1 MATELPRCHG
11 PLVQLSPSIKAP
23 GDTVRALVG
32 GIASGGSTAP
42 RRHSWPV
49 RVLALAGAGLFALL
63 IVTHASQFTD
73 AVHGALRANWRLV
86 VLAAALEVGSVG
98 GYVLLLHRVVSR
110 ADRRLRL
117 KDSYDV
123 TLGGA
128 AATRLLPT
136 AGLGGVA
143 VTVWALRARGVPVR
157 ELTERLL
164 AFLLLLYAVYVSA
177 LFGAG
182 AAVAFA
188 PAGVTHGRALGAL
201 GAAIA
206 VAVGVAV
213 ALLLASPL
221 PVARALDRAQ
231 RGSGPLATASRWM
244 TAQLPA
250 FGGSLRRAWHE
261 LRRPTPALLAAAA
274 YWACDLGVLAVMLH
288 AFGVRLPLA
297 EVVLAYFLGTL
308 FNLLPIPGSLSG
320 GLAGCLIALGSPA
333 GAAIAAVLAYRALA
347 VWLPAVPGIA
357 ALARLR
363 ASVAS
368 WKRDTD
374 SRTLVRQFPVSPR
387 RRADATVLARLT
399 STQGE
404 HCVSQ

>member
-1 MATELPRCHG
+1 
-11 PLVQLSPSIKAP
+11 VQLSPSIRAP
-23 GDTVRALVG
+23 GAAVRALVG
-32 GIASGGSTAP
+32 GIATGDSAAP
-42 RRHSWPV
+42 RRHSWLV
-49 RVLALAGAGLFALL
+49 RALALAGAGLFALL
-63 IVTHASQFTD
+63 IVTHAGQFTH
-73 AVHGALRANWRLV
+73 AVHQALRANWRLV
-86 VLAAALEVGSVG
+86 ALAAALEVGSVG
-98 GYVLLLHRVVSR
+98 GYVLLLHRVVAR

-143 VTVWALRARGVPVR
+143 VTVWALRARGVPPR
-157 ELTERLL
+157 ELTERLV
-164 AFLLLLYAVYVSA
+164 AFLLLLYAVYVAA
-177 LFGAG
+177 LLGAG

-188 PAGVTHGRALGAL
+188 PVSVTHGQALGAL

-206 VAVGVAV
+206 LAAGVAI
-213 ALLLASPL
+213 ALLLATPL

-231 RGSGPLATASRWM
+231 RGPGPLATASRWM
-244 TAQLPA
+244 AAHLPA
-250 FGGSLRRAWHE
+250 LGASLPRAWHE
-261 LRRPTPALLAAAA
+261 LRRPRPALLGAAA

-297 EVVLAYFLGTL
+297 AVVLAYFLGTL

-333 GAAIAAVLAYRALA
+333 GAAIAGVLAYRAVA

-357 ALARLR
+357 ALAQLR
-363 ASVAS
+363 TSVAS
-368 WKRDTD
+368 WKRDAD
-374 SRTLVRQFPVSPR
+374 NRTAVRQFPVWPR
-387 RRADATVLARLT
+387 RRVDATVLARLT

-404 HCVSQ
+404 HCVSH